1 MIRCRFTLMTVLLT
15 PTALSAQAAPN
26 GATLNPP
33 PTQSPPAETTVSP
46 VPKKVTVVEGITE
59 YHLPN
64 GLRLLLFPDPTK
76 PTVLVNVTYLVGSRV
91 EGYGET
97 GMAHLLEH
105 MLFKGTPSR
114 PDIWKLLESKGANFN
129 GSTWWDRTNYFE
141 ELPASPESLDFALA
155 LEADRMIH
163 SKIAAEDL
171 AKEFS
176 VVRNEFEK
184 DENDPAR
191 VLEDKM
197 MATAFQ
203 WHNYGK
209 STIGS
214 RSDIE
219 RVPVGSLRA
228 FYRKYYQPDNA
239 ILIVAGKF
247 DHAQALQLVGKYF
260 GSISR
265 PSRMLQPTW
274 TVEPVQDGERQ
285 VTLRRIG
292 DVALVSLIYHGVA
305 GADPDGMTEDA
316 IADILTNKPSGR
328 LYKAL
333 VGKGLASEV
342 SGKVYPMAE
351 PGVIVLSAK
360 VSTGVSPDKVR
371 DLMIRIVEGL
381 AGSKVTKEEVERWRA
396 GWMKDFD
403 LNLTETAR
411 TGVLLSEYAAMGD
424 WRLLFLARDRVK
436 AVTALDVER
445 VARAYLKQSNRT
457 LGLFLPDKT
466 PDRAQLA
473 QTPDVAALIKD
484 YKGSATIAEGEAFLA
499 TVENVEKRTT
509 RAELADGLK
518 LALLSKKTKG
528 GAVRLVLTLRFGSE
542 QDVKGKTT
550 AAAVLPNMLMRGTKK
565 HSFQQIKDE
574 LDRLRA
580 EADFGGGHSSPSTVN
595 VSQMRVMTTR
605 ENLPAVLELLSEV
618 LREPAFAKSELES
631 LRKEMLARLEE
642 QLQDPRANGQV
653 VLLQKLFPFA
663 KNDVRYV
670 PSVKESIERLR
681 KVQAPELARMHK
693 ALWGMSAAQ
702 LAVVGDFDPAAVRAQ
717 LEKNLGAWKSPKP
730 YRRIALTY
738 RANTPSDE
746 TINTPD
752 KEMAFVIAGINL
764 PVRDDDP
771 AYPAL
776 TMLNYI
782 LGGSPSSRLFDRLR
796 QKEGMSYGAGS
807 RIFAHPIDVSG
818 QFLAWAIC
826 APQNMD
832 KSLAAMQEEIRRLL
846 KDGVGEK
853 ELDEAKKSYAKNW
866 DNRIAD
872 DDFVSAELAQG
883 LFLGR
888 TFTYWRELNDKIQ
901 KLTPAEINAAARRFI
916 KPDGLSMVRAGD
928 LAKRK

>member
-1 MIRCRFTLMTVLLT
+1 MTALLT
-15 PTALSAQAAPN
+15 TTALSAQAAPN
-26 GATLNPP
+26 GAAPNPP
-33 PTQSPPAETTVSP
+33 PAKAAPEDAPP
-46 VPKKVTVVEGITE
+46 VPSKVTTVEGITE

-64 GLRLLLFPDPTK
+64 GLRVLLFPDPTK

-105 MLFKGTPSR
+105 MMFKGTPSR
-114 PDIWKLLESKGANFN
+114 PDIWKLLQAKGANFN

-141 ELPASPESLDFALA
+141 ELPASPESLEFALA

-176 VVRNEFEK
+176 VVRNEFEMG
-184 DENDPAR
+184 ENNPAN

-239 ILIVAGKF
+239 ILIIAGKF
-247 DHAQALQLVGKYF
+247 DVAQALQLVGKCF
-260 GSISR
+260 GPIPR
-265 PSRMLQPTW
+265 PARALQPTW

-285 VTLRRIG
+285 VTLRRTG
-292 DVALVSLIYHGVA
+292 DVALVSLVYHGVA
-305 GADPDGMTEDA
+305 GADPDRMTEDA

-342 SGKVYPMAE
+342 SGNVYPMAE

-360 VSTGVSPDKVR
+360 VSADVAPEKVR
-371 DLMIRIVEGL
+371 DIMIRVVEGL

-403 LNLTETAR
+403 LGLTETAR
-411 TGVLLSEYAAMGD
+411 TGVLLSEFAAMGD

-436 AVTALDVER
+436 AVVALDVER
-445 VARAYLKQSNRT
+445 VARAYIKQSNRT
-457 LGLFLPDKT
+457 LGMFLPDKA
-466 PDRAQLA
+466 PDRAPLA
-473 QTPDVAALIKD
+473 QTPDVAAMMKD
-484 YKGSATIAEGEAFLA
+484 YKGSAAVAEGEAFAA
-499 TVENVEKRTT
+499 TIENVEKRTT
-509 RAELADGLK
+509 RVDLADGLK
-518 LALLSKKTKG
+518 LALLPKKTKG
-528 GAVRLVLTLRFGSE
+528 GSVRLVLTLRFGSE

-550 AAAVLPNMLMRGTKK
+550 AAAVLPSMLMRGTKK
-565 HSFQQIKDE
+565 HSFQQIKDQ
-574 LDRLRA
+574 LDQLRA
-580 EADFGGGHSSPSTVN
+580 EADFGGGHSSPGTVN
-595 VSQMRVMTTR
+595 VSQMRVKTTR
-605 ENLPAVLELLSEV
+605 ENLPAVLALLTEI
-618 LREPAFAKSELES
+618 LREPTFSKSELES

-653 VLLQKLFPFA
+653 VLMQKLFPFA
-663 KNDVRYV
+663 KDDVRYV

-702 LAVVGDFDPAAVRAQ
+702 LAVVGDFDPAAVKAQ
-717 LEKNLGAWKSPKP
+717 IEKDLDSWKSPKA
-730 YRRIALTY
+730 YRRIALVY
-738 RANTPSDE
+738 RANQPADE

-752 KEMAFVIAGINL
+752 KEMAFVIAGSTL
-764 PVRDDDP
+764 SLRDDDP

-776 TMLNYI
+776 TMLNYM
-782 LGGSPSSRLFDRLR
+782 LGGSPTSRLFDRLR
-796 QKEGMSYGAGS
+796 QKDGLSYGAGS

-818 QFLAWAIC
+818 HFLAWAIC
-826 APQNMD
+826 APQNID
-832 KSLAAMQEEIRRLL
+832 KSLAAMQEEIRRLV
-846 KDGVGEK
+846 KDGVSEK

-866 DNRIAD
+866 DSRMAD
-872 DDFVSAELAQG
+872 DDFVSGELTQG
-883 LFLGR
+883 LFLER
-888 TFTYWRELNDKIQ
+888 TFAYWRDLNDKIK
-901 KLTPAEINAAARRFI
+901 KLTPADINAAAQKFI
-916 KPDGLSMVRAGD
+916 KPDGLVMVRAGD

>member
-1 MIRCRFTLMTVLLT
+1 V
-15 PTALSAQAAPN
+15 
-26 GATLNPP
+26 
-33 PTQSPPAETTVSP
+33 TT
-46 VPKKVTVVEGITE
+46 VEGITE
-59 YHLPN
+59 YRRPN
-64 GLRLLLFPDPTK
+64 GLHVLLFPDPSK

-114 PDIWKLLESKGANFN
+114 PDIWKLLQSKGANFN

-141 ELPASPESLDFALA
+141 ELPASPESLDFALG

-176 VVRNEFEK
+176 VVRNEFEMV
-184 DENDPAR
+184 ENNPAN

-197 MATAFQ
+197 MATAYQ

-239 ILIVAGKF
+239 ILIIAGKF
-247 DHAQALQLVGKYF
+247 DPAQALKMVGNYF
-260 GSISR
+260 GSIPR
-265 PSRMLQPTW
+265 PARLLQPTW

-285 VTLRRIG
+285 VTLRRSG

-305 GADPDGMTEDA
+305 GADPDRMTEDA
-316 IADILTNKPSGR
+316 IADILTNKPGGR

-342 SGKVYPMAE
+342 GGNVYPTAE
-351 PGVIVLSAK
+351 PGVITLSAK
-360 VSTGVSPDKVR
+360 VNADVPPEKVR
-371 DLMIRIVEGL
+371 DIMIRVVEGL

-403 LNLTETAR
+403 LGLTETAR

-424 WRLLFLARDRVK
+424 WRLLFLSRDRVK
-436 AVTALDVER
+436 DVTSLDVER
-445 VARAYLKQSNRT
+445 VARAFLKPSNRT
-457 LGLFLPDKT
+457 LGLFLPDKA
-466 PDRAQLA
+466 PDRAPLA
-473 QTPDVAALIKD
+473 QTPDVPAMMKG
-484 YKGSATIAEGEAFLA
+484 YKGNAAVAEGEAFAA

-509 RAELADGLK
+509 RADLANGLK
-518 LALLSKKTKG
+518 LALLPKKTKG
-528 GAVRLVLTLRFGSE
+528 GSVRMVLTLRFGSE
-542 QDVKGKTT
+542 SDVKGKTT
-550 AAAVLPNMLMRGTKK
+550 VAAVLPNMLMRGTKK
-565 HSFQQIKDE
+565 QSFQQIKDE
-574 LDRLRA
+574 LDQLRA
-580 EADFGGGHSSPSTVN
+580 EVDFGGGYSSPGMVN
-595 VSQMRVMTTR
+595 VSQVHVKTTR
-605 ENLPAVLELLSEV
+605 DNLPAVLDLLSEI

-653 VLLQKLFPFA
+653 VLMQKLFPFA
-663 KNDVRYV
+663 KDDVRYV

-702 LAVVGDFDPAAVRAQ
+702 LAIVGDFDPAAVQAQ
-717 LEKNLGAWKSPKP
+717 LAKDLGAWKSPKA
-730 YRRIALTY
+730 YQRIALGY
-738 RANTPSDE
+738 RANAVADE

-752 KEMAFVIAGINL
+752 KEMAFVIMGSTL

-776 TMLNYI
+776 TMLNYM
-782 LGGSPSSRLFDRLR
+782 LGGSSTSRLFDRLR
-796 QKEGMSYGAGS
+796 QKEGLSYGAGS
-807 RIFAHPIDVSG
+807 RVFAHPIDVSG
-818 QFLAWAIC
+818 HFLAWAIC

-832 KSLAAMQEEIRRLL
+832 KSLTAMQEEIRRLV

-866 DNRIAD
+866 DSRMAD
-872 DDFVSAELAQG
+872 DEFVSAELAQG

-888 TFTYWRELNDKIQ
+888 TFTYWRDLNAKIQ
-901 KLTPAEINAAARRFI
+901 KLTPADISAAAQRFV
-916 KPDGLSMVRAGD
+916 KPDGLVTVRAGD

>member
-1 MIRCRFTLMTVLLT
+1 MIRCRFMLMTVLLT
-15 PTALSAQAAPN
+15 TTVLSAQAAPN
-26 GATLNPP
+26 GSA
-33 PTQSPPAETTVSP
+33 PTPPAPSVPAEGAAPP
-46 VPKKVTVVEGITE
+46 VPSKVTTVEGITE

-64 GLRLLLFPDPTK
+64 GLRVLLFPDPTK

-114 PDIWKLLESKGANFN
+114 PDIWKLLQSKGANFN

-141 ELPASPESLDFALA
+141 ELPASPESLEFALA

-176 VVRNEFEK
+176 VVRNEFEMG
-184 DENDPAR
+184 ENNPAN

-197 MATAFQ
+197 MAAAFQ

-247 DHAQALQLVGKYF
+247 DHARTLQLVGKYF
-260 GSISR
+260 GPIPR

-285 VTLRRIG
+285 VTLRRTG
-292 DVALVSLIYHGVA
+292 DVALVSLVYHGVA
-305 GADPDGMTEDA
+305 GADPDRMTEDA

-333 VGKGLASEV
+333 VSKGLASEV
-342 SGKVYPMAE
+342 SSNVYPMAE
-351 PGVIVLSAK
+351 PGVILLSAK
-360 VSTGVSPDKVR
+360 VSADVTPEKVR
-371 DLMIRIVEGL
+371 DIMIRTVEGL

-403 LNLTETAR
+403 LNLNETAR

-436 AVTALDVER
+436 AVTSLDVER

-466 PDRAQLA
+466 PDRAPLA

-484 YKGSATIAEGEAFLA
+484 YKGSAAVAEGEAFLA
-499 TVENVEKRTT
+499 SVENVEKRTT
-509 RAELADGLK
+509 RTDLADGLK
-518 LALLSKKTKG
+518 LALLPKKTKG
-528 GAVRLVLTLRFGSE
+528 GSVRLVLTVRFGSE

-550 AAAVLPNMLMRGTKK
+550 AAAVLPSMLMRGTKK
-565 HSFQQIKDE
+565 HSFQQIRDQ
-574 LDRLRA
+574 LDQLRA
-580 EADFGGGHSSPSTVN
+580 EADFSGGHSSPGMVN
-595 VSQMRVMTTR
+595 VSQMRVKTTR
-605 ENLPAVLELLSEV
+605 ENLPAVLDLVSEI

-631 LRKEMLARLEE
+631 LRKEMLAGLEE

-653 VLLQKLFPFA
+653 ALMQKLFPFA
-663 KNDVRYV
+663 KDDVRYV
-670 PSVKESIERLR
+670 PSVKESIERVR

-702 LAVVGDFDPAAVRAQ
+702 LAVVGDFDAATVKAQ
-717 LEKNLGAWKSPKP
+717 LEKDLGAWESPSP
-730 YRRIALTY
+730 YRRIALTF
-738 RANTPSDE
+738 RANAPADE
-746 TINTPD
+746 IINTPD
-752 KEMAFVIAGINL
+752 KEMAFVIMGSTL
-764 PVRDDDP
+764 PVRDDDV

-776 TMLNYI
+776 TMLNYM
-782 LGGSPSSRLFDRLR
+782 LGGSPTSRLFDRLR
-796 QKEGMSYGAGS
+796 QKEGLSYGAGS
-807 RIFAHPIDVSG
+807 RIFAHPIDVNG
-818 QFLAWAIC
+818 HFLAWAIC

-832 KSLAAMQEEIRRLL
+832 KSLAAMQEEIRKLV
-846 KDGVGEK
+846 KEGVAEK

-866 DNRIAD
+866 DSRMAD
-872 DDFVSAELAQG
+872 DEFVSSELAQG

-888 TFTYWRELNDKIQ
+888 TFAYWRDLNDKIQ
-901 KLTPAEINAAARRFI
+901 KLTPVDINAAAQKFI
-916 KPDGLSMVRAGD
+916 KPDGLVMVRAGD
-928 LAKRK
+928 LAKQK

>member
-1 MIRCRFTLMTVLLT
+1 MTVLLT
-15 PTALSAQAAPN
+15 TTSLSAQAAPN
-26 GATLNPP
+26 SATPNPP
-33 PTQSPPAETTVSP
+33 PAKTAPEEVPA
-46 VPKKVTVVEGITE
+46 VPKKVTTVEGITE

-64 GLRLLLFPDPTK
+64 GLRVLLFPDPTK
-76 PTVLVNVTYLVGSRV
+76 PTLLVNVTYLAGSRV

-114 PDIWKLLESKGANFN
+114 PDIWKLLQAKGANFN

-141 ELPASPESLDFALA
+141 ELPASSESLEFALA

-176 VVRNEFEK
+176 VVRNEFEMG
-184 DENDPAR
+184 ENNPAN

-219 RVPVGSLRA
+219 RVPVGSLRN

-239 ILIVAGKF
+239 ILIIAGKF
-247 DHAQALQLVGKYF
+247 EPAQALQLVSKHF
-260 GSISR
+260 GPIPR

-285 VTLRRIG
+285 VTLRRTG

-305 GADPDGMTEDA
+305 GADPERMTEDA

-333 VGKGLASEV
+333 VDKGLASEV
-342 SGKVYPMAE
+342 SGTVYPMAE

-360 VSTGVSPDKVR
+360 VSAGVAPEKVR
-371 DLMIRIVEGL
+371 DIMIRIVEGL

-403 LNLTETAR
+403 LGLTETAR

-436 AVTALDVER
+436 TVTTLDVER

-466 PDRAQLA
+466 PDRAPLA

-484 YKGSATIAEGEAFLA
+484 YKGSAALAEGEAFLA

-509 RAELADGLK
+509 RADLADGLK
-518 LALLSKKTKG
+518 LAFLSKKTKG
-528 GAVRLVLTLRFGSE
+528 GSVRLVLTLRFGSE

-550 AAAVLPNMLMRGTKK
+550 AAAVLPNMLMRGTKQ

-574 LDRLRA
+574 LDQLRA
-580 EADFGGGHSSPSTVN
+580 EADFGGGFSSPGTVN
-595 VSQMRVMTTR
+595 VSQMRVKTTR
-605 ENLPAVLELLSEV
+605 ENLPAVLDLVSEI

-631 LRKEMLARLEE
+631 LRKEILARLEE

-653 VLLQKLFPFA
+653 ALMQKLFPFA
-663 KNDVRYV
+663 KDDVRYV

-702 LAVVGDFDPAAVRAQ
+702 LAIVGDFDPAAVKAQ
-717 LEKNLGAWKSPKP
+717 LEKDLGAWKSPKP
-730 YRRIALTY
+730 YRRITLPY
-738 RANTPSDE
+738 RANAAADE

-752 KEMAFVIAGINL
+752 KEMAFVIMGSTL
-764 PVRDDDP
+764 PVRDDDA

-776 TMLNYI
+776 TMLNYM
-782 LGGSPSSRLFDRLR
+782 LGGSPTSRLFDRLR
-796 QKEGMSYGAGS
+796 QKEGLSYGAGS

-818 QFLAWAIC
+818 HFLAWAIC

-832 KSLAAMQEEIRRLL
+832 KSLAAMQEEIRRLV
-846 KDGVGEK
+846 KDGVSEK

-866 DNRIAD
+866 DSRMAD
-872 DDFVSAELAQG
+872 DDFVSTELAQG

-888 TFTYWRELNDKIQ
+888 SFAFWRELNDKIQ
-901 KLTPAEINAAARRFI
+901 KLTPADINATAHRFI